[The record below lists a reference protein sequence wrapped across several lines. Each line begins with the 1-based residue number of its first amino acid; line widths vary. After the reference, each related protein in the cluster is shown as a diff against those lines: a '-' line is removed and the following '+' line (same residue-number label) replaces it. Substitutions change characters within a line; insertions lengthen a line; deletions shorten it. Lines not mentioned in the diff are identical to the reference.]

1 MENYRATPEHETLG
15 DLFRKLRMEK
25 SLDVADVALET
36 RIPPETIRAMEADDY
51 SRLPA
56 RAFARGFYSLYA
68 KMLGLDPDEVL
79 LRFTEESSP
88 DDLDENEDRSYAQ
101 SRRDKNI
108 SSMAERPSQTTG
120 SIISFSLLI
129 ILLVAAGISWYAGYN
144 PAKQISNWLRGF
156 QQTPVLEEVQE
167 QIPELLQNTNPVEQ
181 LTEQERALPEL
192 SAQPVLAEAKY
203 QLVAEFQ
210 EPVEVA
216 ISLDGAEPEQLSF
229 PGGRIESWQAEE
241 HIVLELPRDAAV
253 RLYLNGIVVPL
264 PPAVEDKI
272 IVSIPEYF
280 LD

>member
-1 MENYRATPEHETLG
+1 
-15 DLFRKLRMEK
+15 
-25 SLDVADVALET
+25 
-36 RIPPETIRAMEADDY
+36 
-51 SRLPA
+51 
-56 RAFARGFYSLYA
+56 
-68 KMLGLDPDEVL
+68 MLMGP
-79 LRFTEESSP
+79 
-88 DDLDENEDRSYAQ
+88 
-101 SRRDKNI
+101 RRVKV
-108 SSMAERPSQTTG
+108 STG
-120 SIISFSLLI
+120 S
-129 ILLVAAGISWYAGYN
+129 
-144 PAKQISNWLRGF
+144 ISNWLRGF

-167 QIPELLQNTNPVEQ
+167 QIPELLQDTSPVEQ

-216 ISLDGAEPEQLSF
+216 ISLDGAEPEQLLSF